1 MTKKQ
6 KSSAAKK
13 RRRERRSSLVHHILS
28 LQLAITA
35 AIGLL
40 ALASLSWTS
49 QTIIENNIT
58 RWAEQWKTQLNEL
71 GAPLYL
77 SDRTSAR
84 LNVERF
90 VATYP
95 EIAYVNWY
103 GPGGVSLF
111 SVAQAGRDVA
121 DGAPLDA
128 STVEELNARAGT
140 TTPQLIEDNFQDTG
154 RYRLIGP
161 IWTESFVG
169 DGLMD
174 LGSGDMPATTLEVVG
189 FVAVELDFSWYAEQL
204 ASRLRI
210 GSVFLFIV
218 LVLSW
223 AIGRRM
229 LKHALLPLSRLQLPL
244 AALAGG
250 NMQVKFTPSRHSE
263 IQNIIKTLQGTT
275 EALAQ
280 RDRRLSHLASHD
292 SLTGLHNRHAF
303 VQALTAELERLNDC
317 GEESAILFIDLDQF
331 KYINDTCGHP
341 AGDKLL
347 QIAARSI
354 RASTRTEDIVGRFGG
369 DEFTVLARGV
379 NQHQARDIGAKII
392 EQMSMLTQVYDNKV
406 FHLQCSIGIAMMR
419 RTALGPHEFLSQAD
433 IACHSAKQKGRN
445 RLELYRSSDR
455 ENQQM
460 AREVGWVRTVRRALE
475 QDSFVL
481 VYQPLV
487 KLSTGR
493 TDHYE
498 VLLRLE
504 TEDGRLIP
512 PEAFLPAATRFGLMI
527 EVDYWVLGNAIA
539 ALARFRAERNDLHF
553 SINLSASI
561 LDNEDFAKHVETL
574 LTHHGVPPSAIVFE
588 ITEQVAVRFA
598 AESDKQLSMLRE
610 IGCQFAI
617 DDFGKG
623 YSSFSYLKKLPV
635 DYLKIDGSF
644 VENLERDVMN
654 QTMVRVIGEIAR
666 VAGLETVA
674 ECVQSSAA
682 LIMLSKFKIDY
693 AQGFYIA
700 RPARTPEEL
709 VIPVQLAANRPLT
722 AQRA

>member
-1 MTKKQ
+1 MTGNAVQTERKK
-6 KSSAAKK
+6 S
-13 RRRERRSSLVHHILS
+13 RRERRSSLVHHILS
-28 LQLAITA
+28 LQLLITA
-35 AIGLL
+35 TVGLL
-40 ALASLSWTS
+40 ALASLAWTA
-49 QTIIENNIT
+49 QTIIDNNIG
-58 RWAEQWKTQLNEL
+58 RWAEQWTTQLNEL
-71 GAPLYL
+71 GAPLYV

-95 EIAYVNWY
+95 EVAYVNWY
-103 GPGGVSLF
+103 DTQGESLF
-111 SVAQAGRDVA
+111 SVAQVGRNVA
-121 DGAPLDA
+121 DGAPLEPA
-128 STVEELNARAGT
+128 TVAELATLAGT
-140 TTPQLIEDNFQDTG
+140 AVPQLIDENFRNTG
-154 RYRLIGP
+154 RFRLIGP

-169 DGLMD
+169 DSLMGLEAD
-174 LGSGDMPATTLEVVG
+174 KMPATRLDVLG
-189 FVAVELDFSWYAEQL
+189 FVAVELDFSWYEEQL
-204 ASRLRI
+204 SSGLTI
-210 GSVFLFIV
+210 GSVFLLVV

-223 AIGRRM
+223 AVGRRM
-229 LKHALLPLSRLQLPL
+229 LKGALLPLSRLELPL

-250 NMQVKFTPSRHSE
+250 DMQVRFTPSRHVE

-303 VQALTAELERLNDC
+303 VQALTAEIERLNEC

-347 QIAARSI
+347 QIAARSL
-354 RASTRTEDIVGRFGG
+354 RASTRPDDIVGRFGG

-379 NQHQARDIGAKII
+379 NRHQARDIGAKII

-419 RTALGPHEFLSQAD
+419 RSALGPHEFLSQAD
-433 IACHSAKQKGRN
+433 IACHSAKEKGRN
-445 RLELYRSSDR
+445 RLEIYRVSDR

-460 AREVGWVRTVRRALE
+460 AREVGWVRTVRTALE
-475 QDSFVL
+475 RDSFVL

-487 KLSTGR
+487 RLVTGK

-512 PEAFLPAATRFGLMI
+512 PDAFLPAATRFGLMV
-527 EVDYWVLGNAIA
+527 EVDYWVLAHA
-539 ALARFRAERNDLHF
+539 LEALAQFRAERGDLHF

-561 LDNEDFAKHVETL
+561 LDNEGFAKYVEGL
-574 LTHHGVPPSAIVFE
+574 LQKYKVPPSAVIFE

-598 AESDKQLSMLRE
+598 AESDKQLTMLRE
-610 IGCQFAI
+610 IGCRFAI

-644 VENLERDVMN
+644 VENLERDPMN

-666 VAGLETVA
+666 VAGIETVA
-674 ECVQSSAA
+674 ECVQNAAA
-682 LIMLSKFKIDY
+682 LALLAKYKIDY
-693 AQGFYIA
+693 AQGYYLG
-700 RPARTPEEL
+700 RPARQPEQT
-709 VIPVQLAANRPLT
+709 VVPVQLAVNRPRPAL
-722 AQRA
+722 RA